1 MSPYRIKR
9 LAAHSSDTTARDP
22 GLFSVA
28 VQATF
33 ARARDFE
40 NARFCR
46 ARAVPGHRAIVDPDQ
61 GLEPR
66 LSGHRTS
73 TGREAPVAGRA
84 RRAHIERMRSPLL
97 ASALF
102 VALIGAVGAASAQH
116 PANTPFGTSAGQAAP
131 SMPPPAPAVPP
142 GGTPAGAR
150 YPNTESLSRDRVQS
164 QGYNVQRIEPRV
176 DGSWKADATR
186 NPVPTRPKGV
196 PSKVTILPD
205 GRMLEEYN

>member
-1 MSPYRIKR
+1 MAN
-9 LAAHSSDTTARDP
+9 LFSDSNVRDP
-22 GLFSVA
+22 GFFSVA

-33 ARARDFE
+33 ARTRHFK

-46 ARAVPGHRAIVDPDQ
+46 ARAVPDYRVIVDPDQ
-61 GLEPR
+61 GLEAH
-66 LSGHRTS
+66 SGGHRTS
-73 TGREAPVAGRA
+73 TGRGGVIAGRA

-102 VALIGAVGAASAQH
+102 LVLTAVAGTASAQH

-131 SMPPPAPAVPP
+131 PMPPAPPSVPP
-142 GGTPAGAR
+142 GGTEGGAR

-164 QGYNVQRIEPRV
+164 QGYKVQRIEPRN

-186 NPVPTRPKGV
+186 DPVPTRPKGV
-196 PSKVTILPD
+196 PTKVTILPD